1 MSPVRLS
8 YALVTAARDEEDNLP
23 RLAECVAE
31 QSIEPSA
38 WIIVD
43 TGSSDA
49 TPRVAG
55 EIEVEL
61 PFVRTLAIE
70 DAALPTRGGPIVRA
84 FLAGLQVL
92 ERAPD
97 VVVKLDA
104 DLSFASDY
112 FERLLD
118 AFAADPRLGIASGIC
133 TEFQQG
139 AWRPLFGT
147 RSHVW
152 GASRAYRWACLQDV
166 LPLEERQGWDEIDS
180 IKAQVGG
187 WHARTLPDAPFR
199 HHRTMGARE
208 LSSRSR
214 WAAQGTTAH
223 YMGYRFS
230 YLVARALW
238 RARRDP
244 TALAMVGGYAAA
256 VARRESRCPDS
267 AVRAH
272 LRAEQRA
279 RRLPLRLRESLGH
292 II

>member
-1 MSPVRLS
+1 MSPTRLS
-8 YALVTAARDEEDNLP
+8 YALVTAVRDEEDNLP
-23 RLAECVAE
+23 RLAECIAE
-31 QSIEPSA
+31 QSTRPSA

-49 TPRVAG
+49 TRRLAG
-55 EIEVEL
+55 EIAAEL

-70 DAALPTRGGPIVRA
+70 DGALPMRGGPIVRA
-84 FLAGLQVL
+84 FVYGVQAL
-92 ERAPD
+92 ECAPE

-118 AFAADPRLGIASGIC
+118 AFAADPRLGLASGIC
-133 TEFQQG
+133 TEFQDG

-152 GASRAYRWACLQDV
+152 GASRAYRWGCLLEV

-180 IKAQVGG
+180 IKAQLRG
-187 WHARTLPDAPFR
+187 WHARTLPDDPFR

-214 WAAQGTTAH
+214 WAAQGSTAH
-223 YMGYRFS
+223 YMGYRLS
-230 YLVARALW
+230 YLLVRALW
-238 RARRDP
+238 RARKDP
-244 TALAMVGGYAAA
+244 AALAMVGGYAAA
-256 VARRESRCPDS
+256 MARRDPRCPDS
-267 AVRAH
+267 DVRAH

-279 RRLPLRLRESLGH
+279 RRLPLRLRESLGQ